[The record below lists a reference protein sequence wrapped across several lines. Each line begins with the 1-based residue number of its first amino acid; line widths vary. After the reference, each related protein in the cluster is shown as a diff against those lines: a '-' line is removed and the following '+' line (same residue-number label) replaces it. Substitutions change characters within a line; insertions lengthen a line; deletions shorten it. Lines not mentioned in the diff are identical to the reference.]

1 MNKSNLKERRKFYPV
16 QDFPLYVVSEPEE
29 VYMTKPGMSYDE
41 DFDGALAS
49 AISSDEFRARIYKEI
64 ESWPWENR

>member
-1 MNKSNLKERRKFYPV
+1 MNKSNLKRRGKLYPV
-16 QDFPLYVVSEPEE
+16 REFPLYVVSEPEE

-49 AISSDEFRARIYKEI
+49 AISSDEFRARMYKGI
-64 ESWPWENR
+64 ESLPWKNK